1 MSARRRRRTADRSR
15 KATAG
20 RAEGTEGAEA
30 AEAAEAAGRAK
41 PGPRRTPDR
50 ARSQARTPSPPA
62 EPTAAPAPGLAPA
75 TTAVREPLAAS
86 TAIPATAIGVPTA
99 VTPTAAST
107 PSTAPPTAPPADKP
121 PLRPGRTP
129 EEAFDLLY
137 ARGAAALLRQVELL
151 TGDPEF
157 ARETVTHAYD
167 LAWQRWPEV
176 ARDGDPAGWVR
187 AAAYEYAL
195 APWHRWVPGHRRPQP
210 GPPGGPLEAALLG
223 LPPAYRKAV
232 LLHDGLGLDLT
243 AAAAEVESTAGAA
256 AARVTH
262 ARQALAAA
270 VPGLD
275 DAALPARLGELLD
288 TDPDLEPPDEPQ
300 GVRDASERGA
310 GRRMVGGFALAGVI
324 AVATILS
331 VLFGPIHPDP
341 ATPRRPDPDP
351 RASARAHPARAPGAS
366 PTRTNSRAAPTRTPA
381 GSGPTTSPRRRG
393 VPCATAARGQP
404 ARRDRA
410 RRAVSD
416 GVLPTL
422 TPAASRASFLAC
434 AVPEEPETMAPA
446 WPIVLPSGAVKPAT

>member
-20 RAEGTEGAEA
+20 RAEGTEGTEGAEA
-30 AEAAEAAGRAK
+30 AEAAAERAK
-41 PGPRRTPDR
+41 PGPRRPPDR

-107 PSTAPPTAPPADKP
+107 PPTASPTAPSAASPTDKP

-275 DAALPARLGELLD
+275 DAALPDRLGELLD
-288 TDPDLEPPDEPQ
+288 ADPDLEPPDEPQ

-310 GRRMVGGFALAGVI
+310 RRRMVGGFALAGVI

-331 VLFGPIHPDP
+331 VMFGPIHPDP

-381 GSGPTTSPRRRG
+381 GSGPTT
-393 VPCATAARGQP
+393 
-404 ARRDRA
+404 
-410 RRAVSD
+410 
-416 GVLPTL
+416 
-422 TPAASRASFLAC
+422 
-434 AVPEEPETMAPA
+434 AP
-446 WPIVLPSGAVKPAT
+446 